1 VGAAGT
7 GHDFGRPWSS
17 PAWLAVALPAA
28 VSVLGMQVWTGDP
41 LGELMMAGVG
51 VVGFSLFISSYA
63 SWSGCRNPVW
73 TRSFPAGI
81 LLGMAVDV
89 AVRGAFLT
97 YDLSWQSG
105 LPAMA
110 VGIGEVLVCGL
121 IVAAWLSRSGR
132 KSDEQVVG
140 VDHCGG
146 VDSSVADAQAIA
158 SPAWGWFVLGPF
170 LVLELLILGNQAR
183 LAVLTGWEPFTALA
197 VMGLAHVGAV
207 AAAGAFRVWTKR
219 SWVERGAVPLAVVAV
234 VLATIPGSP
243 SPLWAAVGVLAG
255 AVAGG
260 TLLASAYGGRAG
272 RGAFG
277 AGIGLVVMVVLL
289 FAYYGSY
296 DLALPFPRESVP
308 PLAAVMLALGALGG
322 IRGEPHFHHTD
333 SGDRRLRGRAWGT
346 GRIVPGAVGV
356 TVVLLVIP
364 VVGILLWEAP
374 GAAEPEGG
382 TVRVMTYNLHNG
394 FNTEGALDPEALART
409 IEDAAPDVVALQEV
423 SRGWVINGS
432 FDLLSWLAHRLDMVY
447 VYGLTS
453 GPLWGNVY

>member
-1 VGAAGT
+1 
-7 GHDFGRPWSS
+7 
-17 PAWLAVALPAA
+17 
-28 VSVLGMQVWTGDP
+28 M
-41 LGELMMAGVG
+41 
-51 VVGFSLFISSYA
+51 
-63 SWSGCRNPVW
+63 
-73 TRSFPAGI
+73 
-81 LLGMAVDV
+81 
-89 AVRGAFLT
+89 
-97 YDLSWQSG
+97 
-105 LPAMA
+105 
-110 VGIGEVLVCGL
+110 
-121 IVAAWLSRSGR
+121 
-132 KSDEQVVG
+132 
-140 VDHCGG
+140 
-146 VDSSVADAQAIA
+146 
-158 SPAWGWFVLGPF
+158 
-170 LVLELLILGNQAR
+170 
-183 LAVLTGWEPFTALA
+183 
-197 VMGLAHVGAV
+197 
-207 AAAGAFRVWTKR
+207 
-219 SWVERGAVPLAVVAV
+219 
-234 VLATIPGSP
+234 
-243 SPLWAAVGVLAG
+243 
-255 AVAGG
+255 
-260 TLLASAYGGRAG
+260 
-272 RGAFG
+272 
-277 AGIGLVVMVVLL
+277 VMVVLL

-447 VYGLTS
+447 VYGPTS